1 MHSKFNITA
10 PDQGLAAALQ
20 HKIDQK
26 TKPLGALGQLEQ
38 VAKKIGLIQQRLD
51 PGFDAAAP
59 AGFCRRPRRG
69 EGRRFGLSAG
79 CDLADGR
86 ELPGWRCCDQ
96 RVCAAE
102 RHLSWRSSMPASR
115 TISVGATG

>member
-51 PGFDAAAP
+51 PGFEQPHLLVFAGDHGAAK
-59 AGFCRRPRRG
+59 AGVSAYPQEVTCLLYTSPSPR
-69 EGRRFGLSAG
+69 
-79 CDLADGR
+79 D
-86 ELPGWRCCDQ
+86 
-96 RVCAAE
+96 
-102 RHLSWRSSMPASR
+102 
-115 TISVGATG
+115 